1 RHAARTGARALCDL
15 RDGDRRRRHRA
26 GDRVLSPASATPDVR
41 VCPGDCARRDRR
53 AAEVRGMVMKHT
65 WLAFRRDQRGAAL
78 VEMALTLPLML
89 LVSAGIFDFGRAYQ
103 TWQVI
108 TNAAREGARIAV
120 LPGTTDANITARV
133 RTYISAGQLANAATT
148 PVVIDHTA
156 TIPVGI
162 GTSSATRATVNY
174 PFTFAVLQP
183 IAQLINP
190 RSKTGAPLTMT
201 VSALMRNE

>member
-1 RHAARTGARALCDL
+1 
-15 RDGDRRRRHRA
+15 
-26 GDRVLSPASATPDVR
+26 
-41 VCPGDCARRDRR
+41 
-53 AAEVRGMVMKHT
+53 MKHT

-89 LVSAGIFDFGRAYQ
+89 LVSAGIFEFGRAYQ

-120 LPGTTDANITARV
+120 LPGTTDTNVTNRV
-133 RTYISAGQLANAATT
+133 RTYMSDGQLPAAATAA
-148 PVVIDHTA
+148 VVIDHTA

-162 GTSSATRATVNY
+162 GTSSASRVTVNY
-174 PFTFAVLQP
+174 PFTFMVLQP
-183 IAQLINP
+183 IAQLISP
-190 RSKTGAPLTMT
+190 QAHTGAPLTMT